1 MLTTSA
7 VFIGPCE
14 LPLQWQLA
22 SLKPFGMWTLCCQTI
37 NLKMELVKWLFQ
49 RKLERL
55 CTAEQA
61 VDASAQCGVAIT
73 MRLVED
79 VAAA

>member
-1 MLTTSA
+1 
-7 VFIGPCE
+7 
-14 LPLQWQLA
+14 
-22 SLKPFGMWTLCCQTI
+22 MWTLCCQTI